1 MSAHR
6 PTRRDLLTFGA
17 PFVQGKGA
25 GVAPARVPPLDEL
38 VNVLE
43 FEEAAKLTLDRTA
56 FTLCAGSH
64 RDAFDRMTLWPRVL
78 VDSAPLSLAVDI
90 FGQQMFAPLIVGP
103 VAEQRRFHADG
114 EKATVQGAAA
124 ANAAVV
130 LSSRSSYPIE
140 EIGAHAKTALWY
152 QVYLDRAISEV
163 RAQMTRGVK
172 AGCRA
177 VCLTVGSA
185 PASASARGALDV
197 RPDWLAVERLSQ
209 AVDVPVLLKG
219 VMTPADARRAVESG
233 VKGIVVSN
241 GGRSGARRAPIEVLT
256 AIVAAVESR
265 VPVLIDGCFRRG
277 SDLIKALALGARA
290 VLVARPVTWGLAAYG
305 ADGVRAV
312 LQLLQ
317 RDLARTM
324 VNVGMPTIERVDRT
338 LVKIHTRP
346 SS

>member
-6 PTRRDLLTFGA
+6 RTRRDLFAVAA
-17 PFVQGKGA
+17 PFFQGKG
-25 GVAPARVPPLDEL
+25 GGEPARVPPLDEL

-43 FEEAAKLTLDRTA
+43 FEEAARLTLDRTA
-56 FTLCAGSH
+56 FALCAGSS
-64 RDAFDRMTLWPRVL
+64 REAFDRMTLWPRVF
-78 VDSAPLSLAVDI
+78 VDSAPLSLAVDL
-90 FGQQMFAPLIVGP
+90 FGQQMFAPIIVGP
-103 VAEQRRFHADG
+103 VAEQRRFHTDG
-114 EKATVQGAAA
+114 ERATVQGAAA
-124 ANAAVV
+124 ANATVV

-140 EIGAHAKTALWY
+140 EIGAGAKTALWY

-163 RAQMTRGVK
+163 HAQMRRGVK

-185 PASASARGALDV
+185 PPTTAAQVAPDV
-197 RPDWLAVERLSQ
+197 RPDWLAIERLSQ

-219 VMTPADARRAVESG
+219 VMTASDARRAIEGG

-241 GGRSGARRAPIEVLT
+241 GGRLGARRAPFEALA
-256 AIVAAVESR
+256 AIVDAAGSK
-265 VPVLIDGCFRRG
+265 VPVLIDGSFRRG

-324 VNVGMPTIERVDRT
+324 VNVGMPTIESVNRT